1 MKRSVFLNRILL
13 FLGYSSSNILLNS
26 CSIDDAKENNKEI
39 LSEEEILYKN
49 LKEKTAE
56 TGNYLEGKIL
66 YVDITN
72 ENYSK
77 LSDVGSF
84 VNDTDN
90 YTLLLRNTE
99 QEIKA
104 FSNCCPHLGTSDRW
118 SYSDGKFRCANHGNS
133 YGTGSG
139 FVANC
144 SSNSTSGNLKQ
155 YNTEL
160 VKDIL
165 SVDFND

>member
-13 FLGYSSSNILLNS
+13 FLGFPSSNVLLNS
-26 CSIDDAKENNKEI
+26 CSIVDTKENNEEI

-104 FSNCCPHLGTSDRW
+104 FSNDLW
-118 SYSDGKFRCANHGNS
+118 SIS
-133 YGTGSG
+133 
-139 FVANC
+139 
-144 SSNSTSGNLKQ
+144 
-155 YNTEL
+155 
-160 VKDIL
+160 
-165 SVDFND
+165 

>member
-1 MKRSVFLNRILL
+1 MKRSVFLNRIPL
-13 FLGYSSSNILLNS
+13 FWGCSSSNILLNS

-104 FSNCCPHLGTSDRW
+104 FSNDLW
-118 SYSDGKFRCANHGNS
+118 SMSW
-133 YGTGSG
+133 
-139 FVANC
+139 
-144 SSNSTSGNLKQ
+144 L
-155 YNTEL
+155 
-160 VKDIL
+160 
-165 SVDFND
+165 

>member
-26 CSIDDAKENNKEI
+26 CSIDDDKENNKEI

>member
-1 MKRSVFLNRILL
+1 M
-13 FLGYSSSNILLNS
+13 
-26 CSIDDAKENNKEI
+26 
-39 LSEEEILYKN
+39 
-49 LKEKTAE
+49 
-56 TGNYLEGKIL
+56 

-133 YGTGSG
+133 YGIGSG

-160 VKDIL
+160 DKDIL